1 MDAMEDVVA
10 TEPRRYRQLQN
21 ICVIWKFMSVW
32 RTASDI
38 IVICYRLRW
47 RRRTDSKS
55 ETLLIVG
62 IQSVGKWCLP
72 FFWRLDAV
80 AHKSFYDGKWRNFWF
95 CIRRLY
101 HRRRCLNPW
110 SCRFNVRGAIK
121 RFPGQTLNECDHIQA
136 ITIEFS
142 HERIHLMMIS
152 VSFGTFERVSRGRA
166 DLGHCWTVCAAAL
179 LCVKIA
185 FSANGLDQ
193 VWNYFVTFGRH
204 CIFFCC
210 RIRWPR
216 AGEACQRYCVRASI
230 SRTDTLKNISQRCH
244 YYIVSIFNS
253 DSLTPRATRTFR
265 THTTNSQ
272 ANFFVLFFFS
282 FLLFRSFL
290 SLTWTTMRGTID
302 K

>member
-1 MDAMEDVVA
+1 
-10 TEPRRYRQLQN
+10 
-21 ICVIWKFMSVW
+21 
-32 RTASDI
+32 
-38 IVICYRLRW
+38 
-47 RRRTDSKS
+47 
-55 ETLLIVG
+55 
-62 IQSVGKWCLP
+62 
-72 FFWRLDAV
+72 
-80 AHKSFYDGKWRNFWF
+80 
-95 CIRRLY
+95 
-101 HRRRCLNPW
+101 
-110 SCRFNVRGAIK
+110 
-121 RFPGQTLNECDHIQA
+121 
-136 ITIEFS
+136 
-142 HERIHLMMIS
+142 MIS
-152 VSFGTFERVSRGRA
+152 VSFGTFERESRGRA

-265 THTTNSQ
+265 THTTNLQ
-272 ANFFVLFFFS
+272 ANFFVLFFFLFCFFARFCHWRGRRCVAQLTSSIDQCERDVSIWGEIEHS
-282 FLLFRSFL
+282 FVRKKFSMSEKRTETVDGDTSFPVLLLLPSSVCRPIHLPSCVE
-290 SLTWTTMRGTID
+290 TMCRFSYEWHFMTKLIRLNRHMNTFYSNWHCTRRTGASSAAQR
-302 K
+302 